1 MSKTF
6 EGVVSDLRDLGSFKI
21 KEINVLFDGHQKWL
35 EETVNDLKRRIDA
48 LGPPDKR
55 HRISN
60 DASKVQLH
68 VNNQQV

>member
-6 EGVVSDLRDLGSFKI
+6 EGVVSDLREVGSLKM

-35 EETVNDLKRRIDA
+35 KETVNDLKRRIDA

-55 HRISN
+55 HRVCN
-60 DASKVQLH
+60 DVSKVHLH